1 VSASGCVLSIQPTS
15 SIHILTTFGSYFL
28 CHLYFLGL
36 ARAIPLYEIDLQT
49 LVVRDKTL
57 FPFACMTQL
66 FLNLMLISDA
76 VPTRVFRD
84 CGLDFDRWYPL
95 PRRLPGIIRFNR
107 NKQDYIEHCR
117 SALDR
122 VRERYDIH

>member
-1 VSASGCVLSIQPTS
+1 
-15 SIHILTTFGSYFL
+15 
-28 CHLYFLGL
+28 
-36 ARAIPLYEIDLQT
+36 
-49 LVVRDKTL
+49 
-57 FPFACMTQL
+57 
-66 FLNLMLISDA
+66 
-76 VPTRVFRD
+76 VFRD

-122 VRERYDIH
+122 VRERYDIHCGPLPGIAAMAQGVTTAV